1 MAQFPKSFV
10 LNKSLIPVPA
20 LSPAGRS
27 LKPLLM
33 DLQIYVTRTEKF
45 ITHPRDIFKKEV
57 IPHTTPKESNE
68 WLAGPNMRYWPQQL
82 NFAVWCATTACG
94 ISFEDHL
101 LGGKKIPPQI
111 VSFCRFHVYY
121 TIRRILKE
129 MGAALPDS
137 TVFSAMNNPYSHEKY
152 NALCREFKVTPRADF
167 RFKEGPNKGLGY
179 TWTTGSGDRNMVYNG
194 RDFFLTDKDKYY
206 KSGLHKI
213 RRQDQQRARIYL
225 MKNTD
230 AAGQYNR
237 FVAAAGKGLTMS
249 GLARLSESVCAYV
262 YCILGSQA
270 RIRSSIVGDSG
281 GASLAQKQFL
291 ELLEDMIND
300 EDSYPI
306 YKRYQDTITETKVKL
321 DMAISPN
328 IFLLPSKMVIE
339 TGPAVVGYNN
349 ELQYATE
356 YMKFGYNDDINTER
370 LESAVAAEM
379 EGPPD
384 KVARVAATEP
394 TVTEPTVTEPI
405 IPVVAEPDP
414 IHEHTKTGLI
424 AAAAGTISILI
435 YTFR

>member
-1 MAQFPKSFV
+1 MSQFPKSFV
-10 LNKSLIPVPA
+10 LNKSLKPVPA
-20 LSPAGRS
+20 LSPAGHT

-57 IPHTTPKESNE
+57 LNHTTAKESNE
-68 WLAGPNMRYWPQQL
+68 WLAGPKMRYWPQQL

-101 LGGKKIPPQI
+101 LGGGSIPPQI
-111 VSFCRFHVYY
+111 VSFCQFHVYY

-129 MGAALPDS
+129 MEAALPDS
-137 TVFSAMNNPYSHEKY
+137 TVFSIMNNPYSHEKY
-152 NALCREFKVTPRADF
+152 NALCREFGISTRADF

-179 TWTTGSGDRNMVYNG
+179 TWTTGAGDKNTVYNG
-194 RDFFLTDKDKYY
+194 RDFFLTPNDKYY
-206 KSGLHKI
+206 ISGLHKI
-213 RRQDQQRARIYL
+213 RRPDLQRKRIYL

-237 FVAAAGKGLTMS
+237 FVATAGTGLTMA

-262 YCILGSQA
+262 YCILGAQA
-270 RIRSSIVGDSG
+270 RVRSSIVGDSG
-281 GASLAQKQFL
+281 GASLAQKGFL

-370 LESAVAAEM
+370 LESGVAEM
-379 EGPPD
+379 EGPPV
-384 KVARVAATEP
+384 KVERIRAAEVAE
-394 TVTEPTVTEPI
+394 
-405 IPVVAEPDP
+405 VAEPVVPKEPDL
-414 IHEHTKTGLI
+414 IHEHIKTGLI
-424 AAAAGTISILI
+424 VASGIIVLLI
-435 YTFR
+435 YPFR